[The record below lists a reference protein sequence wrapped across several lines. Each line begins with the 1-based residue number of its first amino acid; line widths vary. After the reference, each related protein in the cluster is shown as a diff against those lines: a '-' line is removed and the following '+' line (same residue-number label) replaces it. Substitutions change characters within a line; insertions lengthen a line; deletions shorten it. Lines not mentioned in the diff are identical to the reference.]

1 MTPIA
6 ARHGGRLH
14 RGRKAPKQNPQALG
28 PLGGSCL
35 EIRPLRACWGV
46 GGDGDAPELTPKT
59 TEAALQ
65 TAIALWC
72 NAIARW
78 YAAVPLVG
86 PAFNLSIARS
96 PKDALSYISMILTI
110 AYFAEPSTPDAQPAI
125 LTVANGGLA
134 THSEALAT
142 ARNTAD
148 QLQAHSFVIDFPDG
162 TTERHIRDG
171 ERWREKDA

>member
-1 MTPIA
+1 M
-6 ARHGGRLH
+6 
-14 RGRKAPKQNPQALG
+14 
-28 PLGGSCL
+28 S
-35 EIRPLRACWGV
+35 
-46 GGDGDAPELTPKT
+46 GDGDAPELTLKT
-59 TEAALQ
+59 TE
-65 TAIALWC
+65 TITNC
-72 NAIARW
+72 HC
-78 YAAVPLVG
+78 PLVQCHCTLVCG
-86 PAFNLSIARS
+86 GSIGRPAFNRSIARS
-96 PKDALSYISMILTI
+96 PKDASSYISMILTI

-162 TTERHIRDG
+162 TTERHVRDG

>member
-1 MTPIA
+1 M
-6 ARHGGRLH
+6 
-14 RGRKAPKQNPQALG
+14 
-28 PLGGSCL
+28 
-35 EIRPLRACWGV
+35 
-46 GGDGDAPELTPKT
+46 KT
-59 TEAALQ
+59 SEAALQ

-86 PAFNLSIARS
+86 PRLIARLRS

-125 LTVANGGLA
+125 LTVAR
-134 THSEALAT
+134 S
-142 ARNTAD
+142 TAD

-162 TTERHIRDG
+162 TTERHVRDG

>member
-1 MTPIA
+1 M
-6 ARHGGRLH
+6 
-14 RGRKAPKQNPQALG
+14 
-28 PLGGSCL
+28 S
-35 EIRPLRACWGV
+35 
-46 GGDGDAPELTPKT
+46 GDGHAPELTLKT

-72 NAIARW
+72 TAIARW

-86 PAFNLSIARS
+86 PRLIARLRS

-162 TTERHIRDG
+162 TTERHVRDG